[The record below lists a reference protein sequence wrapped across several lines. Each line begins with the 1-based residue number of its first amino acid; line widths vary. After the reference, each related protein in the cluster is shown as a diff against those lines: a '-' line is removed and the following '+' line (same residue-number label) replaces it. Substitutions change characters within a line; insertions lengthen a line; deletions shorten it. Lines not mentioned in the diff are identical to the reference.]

1 MTVPQKAWYSIMI
14 AQDNE
19 KEFER
24 TLSLLEYHAAFTNSD
39 GVKKQKEWRESQKES
54 SIKEGEEFLDS
65 AKSNDF
71 KNNPLIEAVK
81 KIREAEAAA
90 KKNENVFSSMNLN
103 KLISGDI

>member
-1 MTVPQKAWYSIMI
+1 MTIPQKAWYSIMI

-39 GVKKQKEWRESQKES
+39 GVKKQKEWRENQKES
-54 SIKEGEEFLDS
+54 VIKEGEEFLDS

-81 KIREAEAAA
+81 KIREAEALA
-90 KKNENVFSSMNLN
+90 KKNENIFSSMNLN